1 MLTDLSI
8 RDYAI
13 VQRLD
18 IELHAGMTCVTGE
31 TGAGKSIML
40 DALGLCIGDRADVK
54 AVRAGADRAEISAL
68 FSVEHLPEAQAW
80 LDRTALLEGHE
91 CLIRRT
97 VTSDGRSRA
106 FINGSPAT
114 LAQCKEL
121 GELLIDLHSQHA
133 HQSLLRRSVQ
143 RELLDAFSGTSED
156 ASAVADDATRIRA
169 LKHEVETLRS
179 STNEVVERRNLLNY
193 QIDEL
198 ATLSFGDSELQS
210 LESDQKVLSNATW
223 IMETVHAIAEQCAY
237 LSDQLRSSVSQLSD
251 DRLGSKLD
259 ESRELVSSSQIQLD
273 EAALE
278 LRRFLDGVELDPQR
292 LDEVESRLDAAY
304 SLARKHRIRPEELA
318 GHLETLSADLERLEY
333 GSQRLDELESEIE
346 AHQTCWEE
354 TAKALT
360 DKRKQGAQRLA
371 ERTMELLAQ
380 LAMERCEVD
389 IGFIDID
396 AKNLDPRGLEEI
408 EIWIATNPG
417 SQPGPLNKV
426 ASGGELSR
434 ISLALQVA
442 VADKATAPTMIF
454 DEVDLGVGGA
464 VADIVGTLLRTL
476 AANVQVLCV
485 THLPQVAA
493 KGHKHIQVSKAGDH
507 VVTTS
512 LQYLTNEERVE
523 EISRMLGGAVVTDAT
538 RENARELLAA
548 T

>member
-18 IELHAGMTCVTGE
+18 IELHSGMTCVTGE

-40 DALGLCIGDRADVK
+40 DALGLCIGDRADAK
-54 AVRAGADRAEISAL
+54 AVRVGADRAEISAL

-80 LDRTALLEGHE
+80 LDRAALLEGHE

-114 LAQCKEL
+114 LAQCTEL
-121 GELLIDLHSQHA
+121 GELLVDLHSQHA
-133 HQSLLRRSVQ
+133 HQSLLRRPVQ
-143 RELLDAFSGTSED
+143 RELLDAFSGTLEA
-156 ASAVADDATRIRA
+156 ASSIAEEAKHIRA
-169 LKHEVETLRS
+169 LNHELDTLRS
-179 STNEVVERRNLLNY
+179 SSNEIAERRDLLNY

-198 ATLSFGDSELQS
+198 SELSFGDTELET
-210 LESDQKVLSNATW
+210 LESDQKMLSNASW
-223 IMETVHAIAEQCAY
+223 IMETVHAIAEQCVG
-237 LSDQLRSSVSQLSD
+237 LSDELRSSVSQLSD
-251 DRLGSKLD
+251 DRLGSKID

-273 EAALE
+273 EAASE
-278 LRRFLDGVELDPQR
+278 LRRFLDSVELDPQR
-292 LDEVESRLDAAY
+292 LNEVESRLDSAY

-318 GHLETLSADLERLEY
+318 GHLQTLSTELENLEY

-346 AHQTCWEE
+346 SRFAAWTEN
-354 TAKALT
+354 ARALT
-360 DKRKQGAQRLA
+360 EKRQKGARRLA
-371 ERTMELLAQ
+371 KRTMELLAQ
-380 LAMERCEVD
+380 LAMERCEIEV
-389 IGFIDID
+389 GFIDIE
-396 AKNLDPRGLEEI
+396 ASKLDPRGLEEV

-454 DEVDLGVGGA
+454 DEVDVGVGGA
-464 VADIVGTLLRTL
+464 VADIVGTLLKTL
-476 AANVQVLCV
+476 AGNVQVLCV

-493 KGHKHIQVSKAGDH
+493 KGHQHIQVSKAGDQ

-512 LQYLTNEERVE
+512 LHYLSDDERVE
-523 EISRMLGGAVVTDAT
+523 ELSRMLGGAVVTDAT

>member
-40 DALGLCIGDRADVK
+40 DALGLCIGDRAEAK

-68 FSVEHLPEAQAW
+68 FSIEKLPEAQAW
-80 LDRTALLEGHE
+80 LDRAALLEGHE

-97 VTSDGRSRA
+97 VSSDGRSRA
-106 FINGSPAT
+106 FINGSSAT

-121 GELLIDLHSQHA
+121 GELLVDLHSQHA

-143 RELLDAFSGTSED
+143 RELLDAFSETTAEALSIAEE
-156 ASAVADDATRIRA
+156 ANCIRT
-169 LKHEVETLRS
+169 LKHELETLRS
-179 STNEVVERRNLLNY
+179 SSNEIAERRDLLNY

-198 ATLSFGDSELQS
+198 SGLSFGDAELES
-210 LESDQKVLSNATW
+210 LESDQKLLSNASW
-223 IMETVHAIAEQCAY
+223 IMETVHAIAEQCGG

-251 DRLGSKLD
+251 DRLGSKID
-259 ESRELVSSSQIQLD
+259 DSRELVLSSQIQLD
-273 EAALE
+273 EAASE
-278 LRRFLDGVELDPQR
+278 LRRFLAGVELDPQR
-292 LDEVESRLDAAY
+292 LREVESRLDTAY
-304 SLARKHRIRPEELA
+304 TLARKHRIRPEELS
-318 GHLETLSADLERLEY
+318 GHLETLSTELENLEH

-346 AHQTCWEE
+346 ARHARWTENAQ
-354 TAKALT
+354 ALT
-360 DKRKQGAQRLA
+360 EKRKQGARRLA
-371 ERTMELLAQ
+371 ERSMELLAQ
-380 LAMERCEVD
+380 LAMERCELDV
-389 IGFIDID
+389 GFIEI
-396 AKNLDPRGLEEI
+396 AAEKLDPRGLEEV

-454 DEVDLGVGGA
+454 DEVDVGVGGA
-464 VADIVGTLLRTL
+464 VADVVGALLKTL
-476 AANVQVLCV
+476 ADNVQVLCV

-493 KGHKHIQVSKAGDH
+493 KGHQHIQVSKTGDH

-512 LQYLTNEERVE
+512 LQYLSDDERVE
-523 EISRMLGGAVVTDAT
+523 ELSRMLGGAVVTDAT

>member
-18 IELHAGMTCVTGE
+18 IELHTGMTCVTGE

-40 DALGLCIGDRADVK
+40 DALGLCIGDRADAK

-68 FSVEHLPEAQAW
+68 FSVEKLPEAQAW
-80 LDRTALLEGHE
+80 LDRAALLEGHE

-97 VTSDGRSRA
+97 VTAGGRSRA

-121 GELLIDLHSQHA
+121 GELLVDLHSQHA

-143 RELLDAFSGTSED
+143 RELLDAFSGTTED
-156 ASAVADDATRIRA
+156 ATSIAEEANSIRA
-169 LKHEVETLRS
+169 LKHELEALRS
-179 STNEVVERRNLLNY
+179 SSNEIAERRDLLNY

-198 ATLSFGDSELQS
+198 SELGFGDTELET
-210 LESDQKVLSNATW
+210 LESDQKLLSNATW
-223 IMETVHAIAEQCAY
+223 IMETVHAIAEQCAG

-251 DRLGSKLD
+251 DRLGSKID

-273 EAALE
+273 EAASE

-292 LDEVESRLDAAY
+292 LNEVEGRLDTAY
-304 SLARKHRIRPEELA
+304 SLARKHRIRPEELT
-318 GHLETLSADLERLEY
+318 GHLETLSTELQNLEH
-333 GSQRLDELESEIE
+333 GSQRLDDLASEIE
-346 AHQTCWEE
+346 ARHARWTDN
-354 TAKALT
+354 ARALT
-360 DKRKQGAQRLA
+360 EKRKQGASRLA
-371 ERTMELLAQ
+371 ERTMQLLAQ
-380 LAMERCEVD
+380 LVMERCKVD
-389 IGFIDID
+389 VGFIDID
-396 AKNLDPRGLEEI
+396 AEKLDPRGLEEV

-454 DEVDLGVGGA
+454 DEVDVGVGGA
-464 VADIVGTLLRTL
+464 VADVVGTLLRTL
-476 AANVQVLCV
+476 ADNVQVLCV

-493 KGHKHIQVSKAGDH
+493 KGHQHIQVSKAGDR

-512 LQYLTNEERVE
+512 LQYLSSEERVE
-523 EISRMLGGAVVTDAT
+523 ELSRMLGGAVITDAT

>member
-40 DALGLCIGDRADVK
+40 DALGLCIGDRAEAK

-68 FSVEHLPEAQAW
+68 FSIEKLPEAQAW
-80 LDRTALLEGHE
+80 LDRAALLEGHE

-97 VTSDGRSRA
+97 VSSDGRSRA
-106 FINGSPAT
+106 FINGSSAT

-121 GELLIDLHSQHA
+121 GELLVDLHSQHA

-143 RELLDAFSGTSED
+143 RELLDAFSETTAEALSIAEE
-156 ASAVADDATRIRA
+156 SNCIRT
-169 LKHEVETLRS
+169 LKHELETLRS
-179 STNEVVERRNLLNY
+179 SSNEIAERRDLLNY

-198 ATLSFGDSELQS
+198 SGLSFGDAELES
-210 LESDQKVLSNATW
+210 LESDQKLLSNASW
-223 IMETVHAIAEQCAY
+223 IMETVHAIAEQCGG

-251 DRLGSKLD
+251 DRLGSKID
-259 ESRELVSSSQIQLD
+259 ESRELVLSSQIQLD
-273 EAALE
+273 EAASE
-278 LRRFLDGVELDPQR
+278 LRRFLAGVELDPQR
-292 LDEVESRLDAAY
+292 LREVESRLDTAY
-304 SLARKHRIRPEELA
+304 TLARKHRIRPEELS
-318 GHLETLSADLERLEY
+318 GHLETLSTELENLEH
-333 GSQRLDELESEIE
+333 GSQQLDELESEIE
-346 AHQTCWEE
+346 ARHARWTENAQ
-354 TAKALT
+354 ALT
-360 DKRKQGAQRLA
+360 EKRKQGARRLA
-371 ERTMELLAQ
+371 ERSMELLAQ
-380 LAMERCEVD
+380 LAMERCELDVE
-389 IGFIDID
+389 FIEIT
-396 AKNLDPRGLEEI
+396 AEKLDPRGLEEV

-454 DEVDLGVGGA
+454 DEVDVGVGGA
-464 VADIVGTLLRTL
+464 VADVVGALLKTL
-476 AANVQVLCV
+476 ADNVQVLCV

-493 KGHKHIQVSKAGDH
+493 KGHQHIQVSKTGDH

-512 LQYLTNEERVE
+512 LQYLSDDERVE
-523 EISRMLGGAVVTDAT
+523 ELSRMLGGAVVTDAT

>member
-18 IELHAGMTCVTGE
+18 IELRTGMTCVTGE

-40 DALGLCIGDRADVK
+40 DALGLCIGDRADAK

-68 FSVEHLPEAQAW
+68 FSVEKLPEAQAW
-80 LDRTALLEGHE
+80 LDRAALLEGHE

-97 VTSDGRSRA
+97 VTADGRSRA

-121 GELLIDLHSQHA
+121 GELLVDLHSQHA

-143 RELLDAFSGTSED
+143 RELLDAFSGTTED
-156 ASAVADDATRIRA
+156 AASIAEEANSIRA
-169 LKHEVETLRS
+169 LKHELEALRS
-179 STNEVVERRNLLNY
+179 SSNEIAERRDLLNY

-198 ATLSFGDSELQS
+198 SELGFADTELET
-210 LESDQKVLSNATW
+210 LESDQKLLSNATW
-223 IMETVHAIAEQCAY
+223 IMETVHAIAEQCAD

-251 DRLGSKLD
+251 DRLGSKID

-273 EAALE
+273 EAASE

-292 LDEVESRLDAAY
+292 LNEVEGRLDTAY

-318 GHLETLSADLERLEY
+318 GHLETLSAELQNLEH
-333 GSQRLDELESEIE
+333 GSQRLDDLASEIE
-346 AHQTCWEE
+346 ARHARWTDN
-354 TAKALT
+354 ARALT
-360 DKRKQGAQRLA
+360 EKRKQGASRLA
-371 ERTMELLAQ
+371 ERTMQLLAQ
-380 LAMERCEVD
+380 LAMERCKVD
-389 IGFIDID
+389 VGFIDID
-396 AKNLDPRGLEEI
+396 AEKLDPRGLEEV

-454 DEVDLGVGGA
+454 DEVDVGVGGA
-464 VADIVGTLLRTL
+464 VADVVGTLLRTL
-476 AANVQVLCV
+476 ADNVQVLCV

-493 KGHKHIQVSKAGDH
+493 KGHQHIQVSKAGDR

-512 LQYLTNEERVE
+512 LQYLSNEERVE
-523 EISRMLGGAVVTDAT
+523 ELSRMLGGAVITDAT

>member
-18 IELHAGMTCVTGE
+18 IELHTGMTCVTGE

-40 DALGLCIGDRADVK
+40 DALGLCIGDRADAK

-68 FSVEHLPEAQAW
+68 FSVEKLPEAQAW
-80 LDRTALLEGHE
+80 LDRAALLEGHE

-97 VTSDGRSRA
+97 VTADGRSRA

-121 GELLIDLHSQHA
+121 GELLVDLHSQHA

-143 RELLDAFSGTSED
+143 RELLDAFSGTTED
-156 ASAVADDATRIRA
+156 ATSIAEEANSIRT
-169 LKHEVETLRS
+169 LKHELEALRS
-179 STNEVVERRNLLNY
+179 SSNEIAERRDLLNY

-198 ATLSFGDSELQS
+198 SELDFGDTELET
-210 LESDQKVLSNATW
+210 LESDQKLLSNATW
-223 IMETVHAIAEQCAY
+223 IMETVHAIAEQCAG

-251 DRLGSKLD
+251 DRLGSKID

-273 EAALE
+273 EAASE

-292 LDEVESRLDAAY
+292 LNEVEGRLDTAY
-304 SLARKHRIRPEELA
+304 SLARKHRIRPEELT
-318 GHLETLSADLERLEY
+318 GHLETLSTELQNLEH
-333 GSQRLDELESEIE
+333 GSQRLDDLASEIE
-346 AHQTCWEE
+346 ARHARWTDN
-354 TAKALT
+354 ARALT
-360 DKRKQGAQRLA
+360 EKRKQGASRLA
-371 ERTMELLAQ
+371 ERTMQLLAQ
-380 LAMERCEVD
+380 LVMERCKVD
-389 IGFIDID
+389 VGFIDID
-396 AKNLDPRGLEEI
+396 AEKLDPRGLEEV

-454 DEVDLGVGGA
+454 DEVDVGVGGA
-464 VADIVGTLLRTL
+464 VADVVGTLLRTL
-476 AANVQVLCV
+476 ADNVQVLCV

-493 KGHKHIQVSKAGDH
+493 KGHQHIQVSKAGDR

-512 LQYLTNEERVE
+512 LQYLSSEERVE
-523 EISRMLGGAVVTDAT
+523 ELSRMLGGAVITDAT

>member
-40 DALGLCIGDRADVK
+40 DALGLCIGDRAEAK

-68 FSVEHLPEAQAW
+68 FSIEKLPEAQAW
-80 LDRTALLEGHE
+80 LDRAALLEGHE

-97 VTSDGRSRA
+97 VSSDGRSRA
-106 FINGSPAT
+106 FINGSSAT

-121 GELLIDLHSQHA
+121 GELLVDLHSQHA

-143 RELLDAFSGTSED
+143 RELLDAFSETTAEALSIAEE
-156 ASAVADDATRIRA
+156 SNCIRT
-169 LKHEVETLRS
+169 LKHELETLRS
-179 STNEVVERRNLLNY
+179 SSNEIAERRDLLNY

-198 ATLSFGDSELQS
+198 SGLSFGDAELES
-210 LESDQKVLSNATW
+210 LESDQKLLSNASW
-223 IMETVHAIAEQCAY
+223 IMETVHAIAEQCGG

-251 DRLGSKLD
+251 DRLGSKID
-259 ESRELVSSSQIQLD
+259 ESRELVLSSQIQLD
-273 EAALE
+273 EAASE
-278 LRRFLDGVELDPQR
+278 LRRFLAGVELDPQR
-292 LDEVESRLDAAY
+292 LREVESRLDTAY
-304 SLARKHRIRPEELA
+304 TLARKHRIRPEELS
-318 GHLETLSADLERLEY
+318 GHLETLSTELENLEH

-346 AHQTCWEE
+346 ARHARWTENAQ
-354 TAKALT
+354 ALT
-360 DKRKQGAQRLA
+360 EKRKQGARRLA
-371 ERTMELLAQ
+371 ERSMQLLAQ
-380 LAMERCEVD
+380 LAMERCELDV
-389 IGFIDID
+389 GFIEI
-396 AKNLDPRGLEEI
+396 AAEKLDPRGLEEV

-454 DEVDLGVGGA
+454 DEVDVGVGGA
-464 VADIVGTLLRTL
+464 VADVVGALLKTL
-476 AANVQVLCV
+476 ADNVQVLCV

-493 KGHKHIQVSKAGDH
+493 KGHQHIQVSKTGDH

-512 LQYLTNEERVE
+512 LQYLSDDERVE
-523 EISRMLGGAVVTDAT
+523 ELSRMLGGAVVTDAT

>member
-40 DALGLCIGDRADVK
+40 DALGLCIGDRAEAK

-68 FSVEHLPEAQAW
+68 FSIEKLPEAQAW
-80 LDRTALLEGHE
+80 LDRAALLEGHE

-97 VTSDGRSRA
+97 VSSDGRSRA
-106 FINGSPAT
+106 FINGSSAT

-121 GELLIDLHSQHA
+121 GELLVDLHSQHA

-143 RELLDAFSGTSED
+143 RELLDAFSETTAEALSIAEE
-156 ASAVADDATRIRA
+156 SNCIRT
-169 LKHEVETLRS
+169 LKHELETLRS
-179 STNEVVERRNLLNY
+179 SSNEIAERRDLLNY

-198 ATLSFGDSELQS
+198 SGLSFGDAELES
-210 LESDQKVLSNATW
+210 LESDQKLLSNASW
-223 IMETVHAIAEQCAY
+223 IMETVHAIAEQCGG

-251 DRLGSKLD
+251 DRLGSKID
-259 ESRELVSSSQIQLD
+259 ESRELVLSSQIQLD
-273 EAALE
+273 EAASE
-278 LRRFLDGVELDPQR
+278 LRRFLAGVELDPQR
-292 LDEVESRLDAAY
+292 LREVESRLDTAY
-304 SLARKHRIRPEELA
+304 TLARKHRIRPEELS
-318 GHLETLSADLERLEY
+318 GHLETLSTELENLEH

-346 AHQTCWEE
+346 ARHARWTENAQ
-354 TAKALT
+354 ALT
-360 DKRKQGAQRLA
+360 EKRKQGARRLA
-371 ERTMELLAQ
+371 ERSMELLAQ
-380 LAMERCEVD
+380 LAMERCELDV
-389 IGFIDID
+389 GFIEI
-396 AKNLDPRGLEEI
+396 AAEKLDPRGLEEV

-454 DEVDLGVGGA
+454 DEVDVGVGGA
-464 VADIVGTLLRTL
+464 VADVVGALLKTL
-476 AANVQVLCV
+476 ADNVQVLCV

-493 KGHKHIQVSKAGDH
+493 KGHQHIQVSKTGDH

-512 LQYLTNEERVE
+512 LQYLSDDERVE
-523 EISRMLGGAVVTDAT
+523 ELSRMLGGAVVTDAT

>member
-18 IELHAGMTCVTGE
+18 IELHSGMTCVTGE

-40 DALGLCIGDRADVK
+40 DALGLCIGDRADAK
-54 AVRAGADRAEISAL
+54 AVRAGADRTEISAL
-68 FSVEHLPEAQAW
+68 FSVEKLAEAQAW
-80 LDRTALLEGHE
+80 LDRAALLEGHE

-97 VTSDGRSRA
+97 VTADGRSRA

-121 GELLIDLHSQHA
+121 GELLVDLHSQHA

-143 RELLDAFSGTSED
+143 RELLDAFSGTTED
-156 ASAVADDATRIRA
+156 AKSIAEEANSIRS
-169 LKHEVETLRS
+169 LKHELEALRS
-179 STNEVVERRNLLNY
+179 SSNEIAERRDLLNY

-198 ATLSFGDSELQS
+198 SELGFGDTELET
-210 LESDQKVLSNATW
+210 LESDQKLLSNATW
-223 IMETVHAIAEQCAY
+223 IMETVHAIAEQCAG

-251 DRLGSKLD
+251 DRLGSKID
-259 ESRELVSSSQIQLD
+259 DSRELVSSSQIQLD
-273 EAALE
+273 EAASE

-292 LDEVESRLDAAY
+292 LNEVEGRLDTAY

-318 GHLETLSADLERLEY
+318 GHLETLSAELQNLEH
-333 GSQRLDELESEIE
+333 GCQRLDDLVSEIE
-346 AHQTCWEE
+346 ARHARWTDN
-354 TAKALT
+354 ARALT
-360 DKRKQGAQRLA
+360 EKRKQGASRLA
-371 ERTMELLAQ
+371 ERTMQLLAQ
-380 LAMERCEVD
+380 LAMERCKIDV
-389 IGFIDID
+389 GFIEID
-396 AKNLDPRGLEEI
+396 AEKLDPRGLEEV

-454 DEVDLGVGGA
+454 DEVDVGVGGA
-464 VADIVGTLLRTL
+464 VADVVGTLLRTL
-476 AANVQVLCV
+476 ADNVQVLCV

-493 KGHKHIQVSKAGDH
+493 KGHQHIQVSKAGDR

-512 LQYLTNEERVE
+512 LKYLSSEERVE
-523 EISRMLGGAVVTDAT
+523 ELSRMLGGAVITDAT

>member
-40 DALGLCIGDRADVK
+40 DALGLCIGDRAEAK

-68 FSVEHLPEAQAW
+68 FSIEKLPEAQAW
-80 LDRTALLEGHE
+80 LDRAALLEGHE

-97 VTSDGRSRA
+97 VSSDGRSRA
-106 FINGSPAT
+106 FINGSSAT

-121 GELLIDLHSQHA
+121 GELLVDLHSQHA

-143 RELLDAFSGTSED
+143 RELLDAFSETTAEALSIAEE
-156 ASAVADDATRIRA
+156 ANCIRT
-169 LKHEVETLRS
+169 LKHELETLRS
-179 STNEVVERRNLLNY
+179 SSNEIAERRDLLNY

-198 ATLSFGDSELQS
+198 SGLSFGDAELES
-210 LESDQKVLSNATW
+210 LESDQKLLSNASW
-223 IMETVHAIAEQCAY
+223 IMETVHAIAEQCGG

-251 DRLGSKLD
+251 DRLGSKID
-259 ESRELVSSSQIQLD
+259 ESRELVLSSQIQLD
-273 EAALE
+273 EAASE
-278 LRRFLDGVELDPQR
+278 LRRFLAGVELDPQR
-292 LDEVESRLDAAY
+292 LREVESRLDTAY
-304 SLARKHRIRPEELA
+304 TLARKHRIRPEELS
-318 GHLETLSADLERLEY
+318 GHLETLSTELENLEH

-346 AHQTCWEE
+346 ARRARWTENAQ
-354 TAKALT
+354 ALT
-360 DKRKQGAQRLA
+360 EKRKQGARRLA
-371 ERTMELLAQ
+371 ERSMELLAQ
-380 LAMERCEVD
+380 LAMERCELDV
-389 IGFIDID
+389 GFIEI
-396 AKNLDPRGLEEI
+396 AAEKLDPRGLEEV

-454 DEVDLGVGGA
+454 DEVDVGVGGA
-464 VADIVGTLLRTL
+464 VADVVGALLKTL
-476 AANVQVLCV
+476 ADNVQVLCV

-493 KGHKHIQVSKAGDH
+493 KGHQHIQVSKTGDH

-512 LQYLTNEERVE
+512 LQYLSDDERVE
-523 EISRMLGGAVVTDAT
+523 ELSRMLGGAVVTDAT

>member
-40 DALGLCIGDRADVK
+40 DALGLCIGDRAEAK

-68 FSVEHLPEAQAW
+68 FSIEKLPEAQAW
-80 LDRTALLEGHE
+80 LDRAALLEGHE

-97 VTSDGRSRA
+97 VSSDGRSRA
-106 FINGSPAT
+106 FINGSSAT

-121 GELLIDLHSQHA
+121 GELLVDLHSQHA

-143 RELLDAFSGTSED
+143 RELLDAFSETTAEALSIAEE
-156 ASAVADDATRIRA
+156 ANCIRT
-169 LKHEVETLRS
+169 LKHELETLRS
-179 STNEVVERRNLLNY
+179 SSNEIAERRDLLNY

-198 ATLSFGDSELQS
+198 SGLSFGDAELES
-210 LESDQKVLSNATW
+210 LESDQKLLSNASW
-223 IMETVHAIAEQCAY
+223 IMETVHAIAEQCGG

-251 DRLGSKLD
+251 DRLGSKID
-259 ESRELVSSSQIQLD
+259 DSRELVLSSQIQLD
-273 EAALE
+273 EAASE
-278 LRRFLDGVELDPQR
+278 LRRFLAGVELDPQR
-292 LDEVESRLDAAY
+292 LREVESRLDTAY
-304 SLARKHRIRPEELA
+304 TLARKHRIRPEELA
-318 GHLETLSADLERLEY
+318 GHLETLSTELENLEH

-346 AHQTCWEE
+346 ARHARWTENAQ
-354 TAKALT
+354 ALT
-360 DKRKQGAQRLA
+360 EKRKQGARRLA
-371 ERTMELLAQ
+371 ERSMELLAQ
-380 LAMERCEVD
+380 LAMERCELDV
-389 IGFIDID
+389 GFIEIP
-396 AKNLDPRGLEEI
+396 AEKLDPRGLEEV

-454 DEVDLGVGGA
+454 DVDDVGVGGA
-464 VADIVGTLLRTL
+464 VADVVGALLKTL
-476 AANVQVLCV
+476 ADNVQVLCV

-493 KGHKHIQVSKAGDH
+493 KGHQHIQVSKTGDH

-512 LQYLTNEERVE
+512 LQYLSDDERVE
-523 EISRMLGGAVVTDAT
+523 ELSRMLGGAVVTDAT